1 MTSDP
6 NKLLLANT
14 RALISGLAGMGGHGY
29 FVWDFESDKMIAGG
43 DRLAELY
50 GYTEEEV
57 EKRPG
62 GWASLVHPE
71 DLPIALNPHSSW

>member
-1 MTSDP
+1 MSDS

-14 RALISGLAGMGGHGY
+14 RALISGLTGMGGHGY
-29 FVWDFESDKMIAGG
+29 FVWDYESNQMIAGG

-50 GYTEEEV
+50 GYKEEDI

-62 GWASLVHPE
+62 GES
-71 DLPIALNPHSSW
+71 ALNTPAVRRSTVRIVNS